1 MRCRYKSVGYCVLA
15 FGAGVLLGC
24 FLPAP
29 AMVFVSS
36 VIIVGAGVFIIIA

>member
-1 MRCRYKSVGYCVLA
+1 MFCRRKAVGFSILA

-36 VIIVGAGVFIIIA
+36 VIIVGAGVFILIA